1 MNQRIHPPRLNRQQ
15 SLPIAKQ
22 STTKREKVMSKKL
35 EGKIALVTGGTSGIG
50 LATAKRFV
58 SEGAKVVITGR
69 RKDVLDAAVKE
80 IGSGATGI
88 QADAGNLA
96 DLDKLYAQIKQQ
108 HGRIDVLFANAGGG
122 EFATID
128 KVTEEHFDKTFDTN
142 VKGVFFTVQKAL
154 PLIPDGGTIVLN
166 ASIVSIKGMPAF
178 GVYSATKAAVRS
190 FARTWTNELKERQIR
205 VNVVSPGPIDT
216 PAIDGL
222 AQGQE
227 QAKELK
233 AGLASQVPLGRMGH
247 PDEIAKAVVFLT
259 SDDSSFVAG
268 VELFVDGGMVQV

>member
-1 MNQRIHPPRLNRQQ
+1 
-15 SLPIAKQ
+15 
-22 STTKREKVMSKKL
+22 MSKKL

-58 SEGAKVVITGR
+58 AEGAKVVITGR

-80 IGSGATGI
+80 IGSSATGI

-96 DLDKLYAQIKQQ
+96 DLDRLFAQIKQE

-128 KVTEEHFDKTFDTN
+128 KITEEHFDKTFGTN
-142 VKGVFFTVQKAL
+142 VKGVVFTVQKAL

-166 ASIVSIKGMPAF
+166 ASIVSVKGIPAF
-178 GVYSATKAAVRS
+178 GVYNATKAAVRS
-190 FARTWTNELKERQIR
+190 FARTWTNELKDRQIR

-222 AQGQE
+222 TKTE
-227 QAKELK
+227 EEAKQFK
-233 AGLASQVPLGRMGH
+233 AGMAAQVPLGRIGH
-247 PDEIAKAVVFLT
+247 PDEIAKAVVFLA

>member
-1 MNQRIHPPRLNRQQ
+1 
-15 SLPIAKQ
+15 
-22 STTKREKVMSKKL
+22 MSKKL
-35 EGKIALVTGGTSGIG
+35 EGKIALVTGGTTGIG

-58 SEGAKVVITGR
+58 SEGAKVIITGR
-69 RKDVLDAAVKE
+69 RKNVLDAAVKE
-80 IGSGATGI
+80 IGPSATGV
-88 QADAGNLA
+88 QADVGNLA
-96 DLDKLYAQIKQQ
+96 DLDKLYAQIKEQ
-108 HGRIDVLFANAGGG
+108 HGRIDVLFANAGAG

-128 KVTEEHFDKTFDTN
+128 KVTEEHFDKTFNTN

-154 PLIPDGGTIVLN
+154 PLIPDGSTVVLN

-190 FARTWTNELKERQIR
+190 FARTWTNELKERKIR

-216 PAIDGL
+216 PGVDGL
-222 AQGQE
+222 AQDPE
-227 QAKELK
+227 QAKQLK

-247 PDEIAKAVVFLT
+247 PDEIAKAVVFLA

>member
-1 MNQRIHPPRLNRQQ
+1 
-15 SLPIAKQ
+15 
-22 STTKREKVMSKKL
+22 MSKKL
-35 EGKIALVTGGTSGIG
+35 EGKIALVTGGSSGIG

-58 SEGAKVVITGR
+58 AEGAKVVITGR
-69 RKDVLDAAVKE
+69 RKEALDAAVKE
-80 IGSGATGI
+80 IGSSATGI

-108 HGRIDVLFANAGGG
+108 HGRIDVLFVNAGGG

-128 KVTEEHFDKTFDTN
+128 KITEEHFDKTFDTN
-142 VKGVFFTVQKAL
+142 VKGVVFTVQKAL
-154 PLIPDGGTIVLN
+154 PLMPNGGAIVLN
-166 ASIVSIKGMPAF
+166 ASIVSVKGMPAF

-190 FARTWTNELKERQIR
+190 FARTWTNELKDRQIR

-216 PAIDGL
+216 PGVTGL
-222 AQGQE
+222 VADEE
-227 QAKELK
+227 QAKQLR

-247 PDEIAKAVVFLT
+247 PDEIAKAVVFLV

>member
-1 MNQRIHPPRLNRQQ
+1 MP
-15 SLPIAKQ
+15 
-22 STTKREKVMSKKL
+22 KKL
-35 EGKIALVTGGTSGIG
+35 EGKIALVTGGGSGIG

-58 SEGAKVVITGR
+58 AEGAKVVITGR
-69 RKDVLDAAVKE
+69 RKEVLDAAVQE
-80 IGSGATGI
+80 IGPSATAV

-96 DLDKLYAQIKQQ
+96 DLDKLYAQIQQQ

-128 KVTEEHFDKTFDTN
+128 QVTEEHFDKTFDTN

-154 PLIPDGGTIVLN
+154 PLIPDGGAIVLN

-190 FARTWTNELKERQIR
+190 FARTWTNELKDRQIR

-216 PAIDGL
+216 PGVDGL
-222 AQGQE
+222 AENQE

-247 PDEIAKAVVFLT
+247 PDEIAKVVVFLA
-259 SDDSSFVAG
+259 SDDASYVAG
-268 VELFVDGGMVQV
+268 IELFVDGGMVQV